1 MNKLA
6 FVVDDEENIREII
19 TCALESCNI
28 DVEAFEDA
36 TLMFDALRSKKP
48 DVILLDIM
56 LPNIDG
62 ITALKSLKSNIIY
75 QSIPVIMLT
84 AKGSEIDRVQG
95 LDFGADDYIVKP
107 FGILELMARVRA
119 TLRRNKST
127 KTDIKTYQHR
137 DIILNVDS
145 HEVTHGGVKIELTL
159 KEFQLLK
166 MLIENVG
173 KVLTRNELLDTVWGY
188 GYVGETRTLDM
199 HIRSLRQKL
208 DDGEQKYIT
217 TVRGVGYKLNA

>member
-1 MNKLA
+1 MNKIA
-6 FVVDDEENIREII
+6 FVVDDEDNIREII
-19 TCALESCNI
+19 SCALESCNI
-28 DVEAFEDA
+28 VVEAFEDA
-36 TLMFDALRSKKP
+36 TLMFEALKSKRP

-62 ITALKSLKSNIIY
+62 ITALKNLKSNARY
-75 QSIPVIMLT
+75 KTIPVIMLT

-95 LDFGADDYIVKP
+95 LDSGADDYIVKP

-119 TLRRNKST
+119 TLRRNDNVFEES
-127 KTDIKTYQHR
+127 KTFTHKNIV
-137 DIILNVDS
+137 LNVDS
-145 HEVTHGGVKIELTL
+145 HEVTCEGEKIELTL

-173 KVLTRNELLDTVWGY
+173 RVLTRNELLDTVWGY

-208 DDGEQKYIT
+208 GDSGQKYIT
-217 TVRGVGYKLNA
+217 TVRGVGYKLNN